1 MTFASIAFSD
11 VLELQRLVR
20 ELAVES
26 ADCLTDLP
34 ADAPRYIVSA
44 TLAEETTDSTTA
56 WDDEGDRIA
65 HRPWPND
72 N

>member
-1 MTFASIAFSD
+1 
-11 VLELQRLVR
+11 VLEPERLAR

-26 ADCLTDLP
+26 AESLTDLP

-56 WDDEGDRIA
+56 WGDEGGRIA
-65 HRPWPND
+65 RRPWPND